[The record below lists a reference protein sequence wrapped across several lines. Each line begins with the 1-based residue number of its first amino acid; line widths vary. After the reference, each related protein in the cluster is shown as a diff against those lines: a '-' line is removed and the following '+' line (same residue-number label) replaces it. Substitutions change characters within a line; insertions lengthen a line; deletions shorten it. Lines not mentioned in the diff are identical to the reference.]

1 MFLSSLMTLLGS
13 HLSFFIEK
21 VEKIIHL
28 KAIYTR
34 VKNEKRLPVIRIRSN
49 RGREFDNVKIDLYH
63 GDKGIE

>member
-1 MFLSSLMTLLGS
+1 M
-13 HLSFFIEK
+13 SFFIEK
-21 VEKIIHL
+21 VETIIHL